1 MGWYSSVMTY
11 KLLFDDTLC
20 KDALSKLKQFQV
32 GIPVWKAV
40 AVAGHDMI
48 WD

>member
-1 MGWYSSVMTY
+1 MIYKLYKEDMCWYSSVVTY

-32 GIPVWKAV
+32 GIPV
-40 AVAGHDMI
+40 
-48 WD
+48 